1 MERANLARGA
11 RLREGRV
18 AVLAAAVTWLPL
30 LVLAAVEGVAW
41 SSRVNVPFLGDFLPY
56 GQFLVAIPLLV
67 LGESFVG
74 RRLGLAAAELRRS
87 NVVAPD
93 DTPALVELYRSAISR
108 WRSRSL
114 DILLAAVTCLITGL
128 WLMDT
133 PRWLSGE
140 WQAVGSRLTLSGWW
154 YVLISMPV
162 LRFLFLRWL
171 WRLLL
176 WGWVLWR
183 TAQLKLRPQPT
194 HPDRAGGLAFL
205 GTAQVGF
212 GLLVLTVGVQLS
224 CLIADAVCYR
234 GASLMG
240 FRGHVIAFALTAVA
254 VILLPLT
261 VFVPKLAR
269 ARRDAL
275 VFMSDCAYRGGED
288 LERQLRAGEGP
299 ALPGREVSSLSGF
312 GGLYET
318 VRQMRPV
325 PMEMRHAFV
334 LLAVAF
340 LPFLPLWLL
349 VIPAQEMLRK
359 MGLLLF

>member
-1 MERANLARGA
+1 
-11 RLREGRV
+11 
-18 AVLAAAVTWLPL
+18 
-30 LVLAAVEGVAW
+30 
-41 SSRVNVPFLGDFLPY
+41 
-56 GQFLVAIPLLV
+56 
-67 LGESFVG
+67 
-74 RRLGLAAAELRRS
+74 
-87 NVVAPD
+87 
-93 DTPALVELYRSAISR
+93 
-108 WRSRSL
+108 
-114 DILLAAVTCLITGL
+114 
-128 WLMDT
+128 
-133 PRWLSGE
+133 
-140 WQAVGSRLTLSGWW
+140 
-154 YVLISMPV
+154 
-162 LRFLFLRWL
+162 
-171 WRLLL
+171 
-176 WGWVLWR
+176 VLWR
-183 TAQLKLRPQPT
+183 TAQLRLRPQPT

-212 GLLVLTVGVQLS
+212 GLLVLAIGVQLS

-234 GASLMG
+234 GSSLMD
-240 FRGHVIAFALTAVA
+240 FRGHVIAFALTAAA
-254 VILLPLT
+254 VVLLPLT

-299 ALPGREVSSLSGF
+299 ALPGREVSSVSGF